1 MDDDSQSPIPASFVA
16 LFVPRGRER
25 PTASRAAIAARYD
38 LCEDMAQMLTEHAR
52 TTLFALSIT
61 EDLVLEQIHQG
72 LRADGDGSVVS
83 ADEARWV
90 SCRLAELLG
99 WPMPELPIAMP

>member
-1 MDDDSQSPIPASFVA
+1 MHDENQSPIPASFIA

-25 PTASRAAIAARYD
+25 PTATRAAIAARYD

-61 EDLVLEQIHQG
+61 EALVLDRIHQG
-72 LRADGDGSVVS
+72 LLADGSVVS
-83 ADEARWV
+83 AHEARWV
-90 SCRLAELLG
+90 TCRLAELLD
-99 WPMPELPIAMP
+99 WPMPQGASATP